1 MLKVRNK
8 PINRTIIWQMG
19 KKRKMVQL
27 WKDNCNS
34 RRLMIKIAFKAFKIQ
49 LKYKKKII
57 LLMSNKDCQLR
68 VAKLAKKE
76 LRQINQAQF
85 KIKT

>member
-1 MLKVRNK
+1 
-8 PINRTIIWQMG
+8 
-19 KKRKMVQL
+19 
-27 WKDNCNS
+27 
-34 RRLMIKIAFKAFKIQ
+34 MIKIAFKAFKIQ